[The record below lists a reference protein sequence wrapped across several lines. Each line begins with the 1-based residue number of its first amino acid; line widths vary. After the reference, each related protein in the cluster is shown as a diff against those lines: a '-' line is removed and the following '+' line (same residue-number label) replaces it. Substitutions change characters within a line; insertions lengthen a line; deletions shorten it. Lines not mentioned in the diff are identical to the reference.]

1 LFQFTP
7 PVTDDDFKGT
17 PLLVI
22 QPRNSKFQGPRPPVK
37 RKSSAMQGESTE
49 LTNIAF
55 SSVVVYGTSITYFY
69 NIAIS
74 HAQVLYCFYSKTG
87 ISLYSYVLGE
97 GVGLPLKK
105 SAILRAFYNYF

>member
-55 SSVVVYGTSITYFY
+55 SSVVVYGTSITLLFRMHKFY
-69 NIAIS
+69 TVFIAKLEFPFIHMS
-74 HAQVLYCFYSKTG
+74 WGRGWVY
-87 ISLYSYVLGE
+87 
-97 GVGLPLKK
+97 PLRSQPFSGPFTTIFKQ
-105 SAILRAFYNYF
+105 